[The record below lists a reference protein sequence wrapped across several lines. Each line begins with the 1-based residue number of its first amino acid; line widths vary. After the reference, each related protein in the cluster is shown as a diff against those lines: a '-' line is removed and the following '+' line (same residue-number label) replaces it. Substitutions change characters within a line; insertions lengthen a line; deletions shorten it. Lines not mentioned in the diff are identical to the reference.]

1 MFVGDPNC
9 EIEGACLSTWVR
21 SGAYGR
27 VRGCGDGKGGGGAGA
42 GVDVEKGAVRTAP
55 LGGTLGVT
63 PPVHWKDVC
72 YDIKP
77 RVLPK
82 WLDRMDGEVKP
93 GAFRYCFPIRFECQC
108 VLIVSMLCVCVGRI
122 RCGQDDV
129 LGRPR
134 EPRDWV

>member
-1 MFVGDPNC
+1 MWLW
-9 EIEGACLSTWVR
+9 EGCR
-21 SGAYGR
+21 
-27 VRGCGDGKGGGGAGA
+27 DGKGGEDAGA
-42 GVDVEKGAVRTAP
+42 DVDVEKGAVRTAP
-55 LGGTLGVT
+55 LGGNLGV
-63 PPVHWKDVC
+63 PPSVHWKDVC

-134 EPRDWV
+134 EPCDWV